1 MKLPSELAGKAAA
14 FLQKYRYPALILV
27 IGLVLL
33 ALLVLVLC
41 VRMVIL

>member
-33 ALLVLVLC
+33 ALP
-41 VRMVIL
+41 